1 MTIDSRAWVWCNL
14 GDLADEA
21 SSITE
26 DHAQRVGVIM
36 YRGTI
41 NLKGSLRPVPGAIVE
56 LAYSD
61 GQNWIARLPLRLRVL
76 SSFCNA
82 LLDIPVTSVSV
93 GCDLAYLNDR
103 KQPPASLP
111 TKPANPGFPDA
122 VWRAAA
128 PATPASWLVGQILA
142 ALGLAAASSIP
153 LTNHML
159 IDEFNMTAGY
169 VAELDKLCSSEGYAA
184 RMNESGQVEF
194 IYKGPVLTVG
204 PLITRDDLID
214 FNPINTGELPG
225 EAVYAKYTSTILSA
239 PKADLP
245 ENELQKRNWER
256 ESSSSA
262 AVYTHTWTEHSRVG
276 TGQYQQRR
284 NAYGYPLFF
293 SINGA
298 PVLDEIETIQAVER
312 EEEIDYLQSSI
323 SITNYDKKD
332 RVVSRITS
340 NTDQWGPSRTEVY
353 YEYRDGFV
361 GGSYSPTSV
370 NENDN
375 GEISSETTVEYSP
388 LASVR
393 QSLGQQ
399 ATYQTLYNSGT
410 YQSLRREV
418 FYTKNKAT
426 GITRTITKEWAPFM
440 NTTDGAEVISRLRE
454 RKKPYDSVDDLIE
467 IATRLVQKPIEERI
481 RTERE
486 FGIQRRPKEAERSL
500 SANIKTPAVEQQES
514 ITWLFGSAASQTS
527 IELSPPYVSDDR
539 VVYSPP
545 GPNDPMGV
553 PNPPAKFTLV
563 PSDASTKALNY
574 ARLENALLFGHR
586 NGNGIQLLPENL
598 PIKPLSFIYIR
609 LQNCTAAFL
618 ANGRTWNVSPQGVT
632 CTADAVFHSAVDGT
646 SVNSAW
652 FPLPPNTTSL
662 PELAPVTTNASPKPA
677 NAVAIPQGF
686 NHLSPGNIFATLPKG
701 QEPVFAATIQPSS
714 GLLPYTETLS
724 LFAGIGVGAI
734 ADPEDWIAPPPAS
747 LFAGAGVGAIYQEY
761 FLDSLFAGVG
771 VGAIANGLEVGYTL
785 MAGVGVG
792 IFAVGALIEEPS
804 GDTYSFVTIVD
815 TFYSFTIGDLTISA
829 IEDFTFGSLVTTGG
843 NLVVLQSG
851 NIYTLEW
858 NMPTPV
864 IDQDPN
870 LNFAYDVAIAGGK
883 VLTSFSQSVVLTGGS
898 ITDDQT
904 GNYGSAA
911 EPYIVVGL
919 VISSPHGATKL
930 THTLQIA

>member
-14 GDLADEA
+14 GELADEA

-41 NLKGSLRPVPGAIVE
+41 NLKGSLRPVPGTIVE

-61 GQNWIARLPLRLRVL
+61 GQNWLARLPLRLRVL

-111 TKPANPGFPDA
+111 TKAANPGLPDA

-128 PATPASWLVGQILA
+128 PATPANWLVGQILA

-159 IDEFNMTAGY
+159 IDEFDMTAGY

-184 RMNESGQVEF
+184 RMNESGLVEF
-194 IYKGPVLTVG
+194 IYKGPALFSG
-204 PLITRDDLID
+204 PLFTREDLID

-225 EAVYAKYTSTILSA
+225 EAVYAKYTSIILSA
-239 PKADLP
+239 PKADPP

-262 AVYTHTWTEHSRVG
+262 ATYTHAWTQYQTVG
-276 TGQYQQRR
+276 TGQFQQIR
-284 NAYGYPLFF
+284 NAYGYPLFNSF
-293 SINGA
+293 TGA
-298 PVLDEIETIQAVER
+298 PLMEPIVTVQAFERAEEIE
-312 EEEIDYLQSSI
+312 YLQSSI
-323 SITNYDKKD
+323 SITKYDSKD
-332 RVVSRITS
+332 RVTSRVTT
-340 NTDQWGPSRTEVY
+340 NTDQWGPSRTESY

-361 GGSYSPTSV
+361 GGSYSPTST

-375 GEISSETTVEYSP
+375 GEITRETTLEWRP
-388 LASVR
+388 LASIK
-393 QSLGQQ
+393 QSLGLQ
-399 ATYQTLYNSGT
+399 ATYQTLYDSGT
-410 YQSLRREV
+410 YQSSAREV
-418 FYTKNKAT
+418 TYDKNKAS
-426 GITRTITKEWAPFM
+426 GITRTVTKEWVPFIE
-440 NTTDGAEVISRLRE
+440 TQDGAEVISRLRE
-454 RKKPYDSVDDLIE
+454 RKKPYDSVDDLIP
-467 IATRLVQKPIEERI
+467 IATRLVQKPIEVRV

-486 FGIQRRPKEAERSL
+486 FGIQRRPKEVERSL
-500 SANIKTPAVEQQES
+500 MANAKLPAVEQLENV
-514 ITWLFGSAASQTS
+514 TWLFGSAASQTS

-539 VVYSPP
+539 VIYSTG
-545 GPNDPMGV
+545 GPNGQLS
-553 PNPPAKFTLV
+553 FTLV
-563 PSDASTKALNY
+563 PSDASVKALNY

-586 NGNGIQLLPENL
+586 NGNGIQVLPENL

-618 ANGRTWNVSPQGVT
+618 ANGRTWNISPQGVT
-632 CTADAVFHSAVDGT
+632 CTADAVFHSAVDGI

-652 FPLPPNTTSL
+652 FPLPPNTTTL
-662 PELAPVTTNASPKPA
+662 PATASVTTNANPKPA

-701 QEPVFAATIQPSS
+701 QEPVFAATINPASS
-714 GLLPYTETLS
+714 LVPYTETLS
-724 LFAGIGVGAI
+724 VFAGIGIGMI
-734 ADPEDWIAPPPAS
+734 AQPEEWIAPPYAA
-747 LFAGAGVGAIYQEY
+747 LFAGAGVGVIYQEY
-761 FLDSLFAGVG
+761 FLDSLTAGVG
-771 VGAIANGLEVGYTL
+771 VGMFADGLEVGSTL
-785 MAGVGVG
+785 LAGIGVGM
-792 IFAVGALIEEPS
+792 IYVGALIEEPPS
-804 GDTYSFVTIVD
+804 GQTYSFATIVD
-815 TFYSFTIGDLTISA
+815 TSYSFSIGDLTISA
-829 IEDFTFGSLVTTGG
+829 IEDFTFGSLVATGG
-843 NLVVLQSG
+843 NLVVSQSG
-851 NIYTLEW
+851 NTYTLEW
-858 NMPTPV
+858 NMPSPV
-864 IDQDPN
+864 TGQDPN
-870 LNFAYDVAIAGGK
+870 LNFAYAVAIAGGK
-883 VLTSFSQSVVLTGGS
+883 TLTSFSQIPVLTGGS
-898 ITDDQT
+898 VTDDQT

-919 VISSPHGATKL
+919 TISSPHGATKL